1 MTARATAIKAIA
13 QEIAG
18 VSTGAVT
25 IAELQAFTA
34 AELEA
39 KGIAMSTQT
48 LVNGLVGLL
57 ANAIPGP
64 TGGLISAAIAA
75 QVNLVAQDVI
85 SVASAYIA

>member
-1 MTARATAIKAIA
+1 
-13 QEIAG
+13 
-18 VSTGAVT
+18 
-25 IAELQAFTA
+25 
-34 AELEA
+34 
-39 KGIAMSTQT
+39 MSTQT